1 MGANQEE
8 CAGSFSLH
16 FWEKKTLV
24 QSRARNDSGVLGVG
38 HVTGASGDN
47 LQAGEISALLA

>member
-1 MGANQEE
+1 MRGVFLPTFL
-8 CAGSFSLH
+8 G
-16 FWEKKTLV
+16 KKTLV

>member
-1 MGANQEE
+1 MRGVFLPTFL
-8 CAGSFSLH
+8 GK
-16 FWEKKTLV
+16 KKTLV